1 MEKKSKKP
9 SKKAVDKLAQISSEV
24 SEIWS
29 GHNKTTNTDVNGSY
43 TGNPDDYEMPVQDA
57 DDL

>member
-1 MEKKSKKP
+1 MDKRSKKP
-9 SKKAVDKLAQISSEV
+9 SKKALDKLSEISAEV

-43 TGNPDDYEMPVQDA
+43 TGNPENYDVPEQDA